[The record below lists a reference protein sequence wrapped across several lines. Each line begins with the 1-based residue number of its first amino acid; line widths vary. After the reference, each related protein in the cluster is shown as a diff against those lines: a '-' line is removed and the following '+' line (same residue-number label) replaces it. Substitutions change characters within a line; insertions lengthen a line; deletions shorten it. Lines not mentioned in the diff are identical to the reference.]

1 MRFRDFVN
9 VNLQEWNKYFELL
22 FGNISCG
29 VIRLGTGKLLIPN
42 LALFTETDNHFIFEL
57 FGAAS
62 DYTGLKPF
70 LQKSSSTT
78 RYLGQFE
85 TQEETPIFAFA
96 GRNIG
101 ISTLLLSREADLD
114 AVKTRFGFVADQWK
128 TRLERKGGNGAL
140 FSFASTFQSC
150 FINNCLIVNKHD
162 EIYRLKYILHAVVV
176 NKEHSREE
184 YTDDLFNMLHKPQLT
199 TNDLYGIHY
208 VPKPTYEYLA
218 LSGQFTNIFLSPE
231 LRETRIGEF
240 LDKHPLF
247 IRRTFSCITYLYN
260 KRFKWIEGNPN
271 PNEKYIQ
278 PDLMLRRQDG
288 FFDICDLK
296 TAILNKQRITK
307 GRHRRRRF
315 IDYVEE
321 GLAQL
326 ANYEEYF
333 KFRRN
338 VEWVWSKY
346 KVKVNNPNLILVVGS
361 YENASK
367 AEINE
372 ATRRLKPN
380 YQIIDYDTLNSLFLK
395 RS

>member
-1 MRFRDFVN
+1 LRFRDFYN

-29 VIRLGTGKLLIPN
+29 LIRLGTGKLLFPN
-42 LALFTETDNHFIFEL
+42 LALFTETDDHFIFEL

-70 LQKSSSTT
+70 RQKSSSTT
-78 RYLGQFE
+78 RYLGQFDI
-85 TQEETPIFAFA
+85 QEEAPIFVFS
-96 GRNIG
+96 GRNCL
-101 ISTLLLSREADLD
+101 ISTLLLSREADLE
-114 AVKTRFGFVADQWK
+114 AVKTRFGFVADQWG
-128 TRLERKGGNGAL
+128 TRLNRKGGNGAL
-140 FSFASTFQSC
+140 FSFSSTFQSC

-176 NKEHSREE
+176 NKTHPREE
-184 YTDDLFNMLHKPQLT
+184 YADDLFNMLHKPQLT
-199 TNDLYGIHY
+199 TDDLYGTHY
-208 VPKPTYEYLA
+208 VPTPPYEHLA

-240 LDKHPLF
+240 LDKNPLF
-247 IRRTFSCITYLYN
+247 IRRAFSCTSYLYN
-260 KRFKWIEGNPN
+260 KKFKWIEGNPN

-296 TAILNKQRITK
+296 TAMLNKQRITK
-307 GRHRRRRF
+307 GRHSRRRF
-315 IDYVEE
+315 IDRVEE

-333 KFRRN
+333 EFRRN
-338 VEWVWSKY
+338 AEWALSKY
-346 KVKVNNPNLILVVGS
+346 KVKINNPNLILVVGS

-367 AEINE
+367 DEINE
-372 ATRRLKPN
+372 ANRKLKPN